1 MKRKIRK
8 IGYLLLILA
17 LLPIVSGCNNED
29 DVIEIFTKNTWKLS
43 RLTTE
48 DSSARFLPNLW
59 NNDKDYKASLDA
71 LNQESNFTINFA
83 GTELNGEIM
92 GTTLDGRGIKATFT
106 GTWTVDGKENT
117 LRIALKINGS
127 ETDPLAKEFIKGL
140 QNVYKYEGDSNSLTL
155 FFKDGQVT
163 KVIGFTA
170 QRK

>member
-1 MKRKIRK
+1 MIRK
-8 IGYLLLILA
+8 IGYLLLLLA
-17 LLPIVSGCNNED
+17 LLPVMSGCNNED

-43 RLTTE
+43 RLTTK

-59 NNDKDYKASLDA
+59 DNEKDYNTSMGA
-71 LNQESNFTINFA
+71 LAQESNFTINFA

-106 GTWTVDGKENT
+106 GTWTVDAKTND
-117 LRIALKINGS
+117 LRISLKVNGS
-127 ETDPLAKEFIKGL
+127 ESDPLAKAFIDGL
-140 QNVYKYEGDSNSLTL
+140 QKVYKYEGDSNSLTL
-155 FFKDGQVT
+155 YFKDNNIT